1 MHRAIAQS
9 ARDHRH
15 QLGELTSSLGSA
27 ILGHLLNLWM
37 PPSNTGLLANTCT
50 PEWVY
55 RFPFGELT
63 TSPGGFLCLRFG
75 VKGAPLQHD
84 KGGFICACSFWGCL
98 GRVKGQRGYRAWGL
112 VVAPW
117 CVYIGQ
123 KDTQA
128 TFADVPGRDMWGGW
142 NLRRQPHIA

>member
-1 MHRAIAQS
+1 MVHRAIARS

-75 VKGAPLQHD
+75 VKGAPHNTIKVALSVLAHF
-84 KGGFICACSFWGCL
+84 GGCL
-98 GRVKGQRGYRAWGL
+98 GRVKGQGGYRAWGL

-117 CVYIGQ
+117 CV
-123 KDTQA
+123 
-128 TFADVPGRDMWGGW
+128 
-142 NLRRQPHIA
+142 

>member
-1 MHRAIAQS
+1 MVHRAIARS

-63 TSPGGFLCLRFG
+63 TSPGGF
-75 VKGAPLQHD
+75 
-84 KGGFICACSFWGCL
+84 CACGL
-98 GRVKGQRGYRAWGL
+98 GLRVLLYNTIK
-112 VVAPW
+112 VALS
-117 CVYIGQ
+117 VL
-123 KDTQA
+123 A
-128 TFADVPGRDMWGGW
+128 HFGGV
-142 NLRRQPHIA
+142 